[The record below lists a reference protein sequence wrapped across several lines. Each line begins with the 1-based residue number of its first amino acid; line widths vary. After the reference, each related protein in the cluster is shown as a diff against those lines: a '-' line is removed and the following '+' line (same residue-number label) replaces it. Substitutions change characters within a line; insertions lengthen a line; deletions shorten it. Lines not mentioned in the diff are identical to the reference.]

1 MKGQIE
7 PQSMTSMQ
15 LEPSMVSDVSD
26 LIASLCGNGS
36 RS

>member
-26 LIASLCGNGS
+26 LIGNGS